1 MALFELSRTV
11 ALTPERAWG
20 RMTDW
25 PRHSAMP
32 LTRVGVRPG
41 TGAGVGAVVV
51 ARTGVG
57 RFGFDDPMEIVV
69 WRPPAPGVPGLCRL
83 EKRGRVVRG
92 WAELHVRPAGPAE
105 TSGPDGSY
113 GVGGSLVRW
122 REDIRCAGLPAAANS
137 LLAAAGRPL
146 FGRVLD
152 ALLAG

>member
-1 MALFELSRTV
+1 MALFELTRTV
-11 ALTPERAWG
+11 ALAPEEAW
-20 RMTDW
+20 RRVTDW

-32 LTRVGVRPG
+32 FTRVAVRPG

-57 RFGFDDPMEIVV
+57 RFGFDDPMEVVV

-92 WAELHVRPAGPAE
+92 WAEVHVRPAVPAGS
-105 TSGPDGSY
+105 SGSEGSY
-113 GVGGSLVRW
+113 GASLVRW
-122 REDIRCAGLPAAANS
+122 REDIRCAGLPAVGNT
-137 LLAAAGRPL
+137 LLAAAGRPV